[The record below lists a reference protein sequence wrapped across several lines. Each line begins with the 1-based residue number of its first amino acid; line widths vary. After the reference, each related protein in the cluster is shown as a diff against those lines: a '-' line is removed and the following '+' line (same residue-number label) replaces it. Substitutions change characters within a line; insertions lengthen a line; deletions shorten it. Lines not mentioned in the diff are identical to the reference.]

1 MPDPAGLATDG
12 TPGLAAAHEGHM
24 SMSAAELVSHLYRR
38 RDERQR
44 GSAGW
49 LDLDRAILLLDR
61 AWSRPGRMVAYE
73 LAEARRLVSR
83 WAPELADD
91 VCGER

>member
-1 MPDPAGLATDG
+1 MATDG
-12 TPGLAAAHEGHM
+12 TPGLAAAHEGRM
-24 SMSAAELVSHLYRR
+24 AMSAAELVSHLYRR

-49 LDLDRAILLLDR
+49 VDLDRAVMLLDR
-61 AWSRPGRMVAYE
+61 AWSRPGMMATYE

-83 WAPELADD
+83 WVPELADD